1 MGFEPEM
8 DKCMANPNM
17 PVKSMRNT
25 LIFSA
30 TFADSQT
37 KEAEYL
43 KDSFSDH
50 RSVGRSLSG
59 CDTDLPRGRE
69 KGEEENSDV
78 NPER

>member
-37 KEAEYL
+37 KEAEYQ
-43 KDSFSDH
+43 KDSFSEH
-50 RSVGRSLSG
+50 WAEPVRM
-59 CDTDLPRGRE
+59 
-69 KGEEENSDV
+69 
-78 NPER
+78 